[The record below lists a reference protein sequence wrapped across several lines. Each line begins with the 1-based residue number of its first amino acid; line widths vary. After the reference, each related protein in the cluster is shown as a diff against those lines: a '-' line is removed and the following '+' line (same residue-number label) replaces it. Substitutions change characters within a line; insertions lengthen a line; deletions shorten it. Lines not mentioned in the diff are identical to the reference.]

1 MYRGFNLEKI
11 AFDDNIMAHLYKI
24 GNSQYEPQKETVR
37 NILTNYL
44 NGNTLDGT
52 RMQED
57 WFPNIKCDIFI
68 SHSHRD
74 KRNAIALAGW
84 LYYVFGLKAFVD
96 SSIWGNAN
104 DLLKIIDNKYCYTNN
119 GYYDYNK
126 RNYSTSHIHMM
137 LSTALTKMIDK
148 AECLFFYNTPNSIS
162 SSDVIDRTKSPWIYS
177 EIITSELI
185 RRNIPDR
192 LNIEKIRKYSKGG
205 IISAALDFEY
215 ELDLAHLSYL
225 DFNILTEWQNSGTK
239 NLNALD
245 WLYIRTS
252 KQNPLND

>member
-11 AFDDNIMAHLYKI
+11 AFDDNSKSKFNRI
-24 GNSQYEPQKETVR
+24 GNLLYEDHKKTVR
-37 NILTNYL
+37 KTLTDYIER
-44 NGNTLDGT
+44 GALDGT
-52 RMQED
+52 KIQND
-57 WFPNIKCDIFI
+57 WFPNIDCNIFI
-68 SHSHRD
+68 SHSHND
-74 KRNAIALAGW
+74 EENVIIIAGW
-84 LYYVFGLKAFVD
+84 LYDVFGLKTFVD

-104 DLLKIIDNKYCYTNN
+104 DLLKIIDNKYCYKNN
-119 GYYDYNK
+119 GHYDYNK
-126 RNYSTSHIHMM
+126 RNYSTSHVHMM

-148 AECLFFYNTPNSIS
+148 TECLFFYNTPNSIS
-162 SSDVIDRTKSPWIYS
+162 SSDVINRTKSPWIYS

-192 LNIEKIRKYSKGG
+192 LNIEKIRKYSEGG
-205 IISAALDFEY
+205 IISEALDFEY

-225 DFNILTEWQNSGTK
+225 DFKILTEWQNSGTK

-252 KQNPLND
+252 KQNH